1 MSTLRNNDLH
11 RRAIIVDG
19 HCDTPYRLLRH
30 NVHLD
35 EHDTE
40 AQADLRSLQEGG
52 ITASFFA
59 AYVPPFYAN
68 RGAAKFAYRL
78 IDLILAETQ
87 RNANALAFCTDS
99 ASIRQA
105 KKDGKVGI
113 MIGVEG
119 GHAIEDS
126 LDTLRDFY
134 ARGARYMTLTHV
146 NTNNWCDS
154 SGDAGKHGGLTG
166 FGRTVV
172 RTMND
177 IGMIVDISHIS
188 DNAFTHV
195 IETTR
200 LPVVATHS
208 SCRALCRH
216 PRNMTDDMLRTL
228 AKNGGVCM
236 INFFSAFIDDEV
248 ARVIMAAHRPPRE
261 SSKGPSTAL
270 GAGLGGTEELPD
282 DRTNWDSFLSWFNT
296 LGCPA
301 ARLEQ
306 VVDHIVHVAEVAGIE
321 HVGIGSDFD
330 GVPALPAG
338 LTSASN
344 LPALTDAMLA
354 RGLSEADVEK
364 VLGLNFMRVF
374 EAVEGG
380 RLAHSD
386 RPSRP
391 IV

>member
-1 MSTLRNNDLH
+1 MSTSTTNDIH

-40 AQADLRSLQEGG
+40 AQADLRSLQESG

-78 IDLILAETQ
+78 IDLIHAEVE
-87 RNANALAFCTDS
+87 RNSAALAFCTNS
-99 ASIRQA
+99 AEIRAA
-105 KKDGKVGI
+105 KRDGKVGI

-154 SGDAGKHGGLTG
+154 SGDAPRHNGLTE

-177 IGMIVDISHIS
+177 LGMIVDVSHIS
-188 DNAFTHV
+188 DKAFYHV
-195 IETTR
+195 LETTR
-200 LPVVATHS
+200 VPVVATHS

-216 PRNMTDDMLRTL
+216 PRNMTDDMLRDL

-236 INFFSAFIDDEV
+236 INFFSAFLRDDV
-248 ARVIMAAHRPPRE
+248 AQVIMAAQKRVRPPQ
-261 SSKGPSTAL
+261 
-270 GAGLGGTEELPD
+270 GLGGTEELPND
-282 DRTNWDSFLSWFNT
+282 STDWDEYLHWFNS
-296 LGCPA
+296 LGCPTAELDDA
-301 ARLEQ
+301 A
-306 VVDHIVHVAEVAGIE
+306 DHIVHAAEVAGVD

-330 GVPALPAG
+330 GIDDTPSGMEDV
-338 LTSASN
+338 SK
-344 LPALTDAMLA
+344 LPALRDELKR
-354 RGLSEADVEK
+354 RGYSEADVRK
-364 VLGLNFMRVF
+364 IMGDNFMRVF
-374 EAVEGG
+374 AEAEKVARELQSQPRGN
-380 RLAHSD
+380 AA
-386 RPSRP
+386 P
-391 IV
+391 